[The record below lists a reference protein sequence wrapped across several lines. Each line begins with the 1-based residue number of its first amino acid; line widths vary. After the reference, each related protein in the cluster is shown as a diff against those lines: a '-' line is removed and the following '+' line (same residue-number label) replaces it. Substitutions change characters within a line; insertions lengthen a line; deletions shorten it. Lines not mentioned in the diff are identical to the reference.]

1 MLAINSLLFVPGSR
15 PDRFAKAKAAG
26 AGLTVIDLE
35 DAVAEVDK
43 GSARDAALAHLVAD
57 GGNGWAVR
65 INAVTTAHGLAD
77 LLAILSA
84 TVRPAC
90 LLIPMVESPVEM
102 AIVAQ
107 VLGDA
112 CPDLIPLIETP
123 AGLSQAASIGA
134 SQRVTAM
141 MFGGGDMAG
150 EIGVGMTWEALAYA
164 RAAFIM
170 AAAQARVP
178 AIDVPWLG
186 LDDSDGLAD
195 ETGRARAIGFTAKA
209 AIHPAQVAT
218 ITAIMQPSA
227 AEVAEA
233 KAALAAY
240 AAGGER
246 AIRHNGRMLE
256 APIIKRYQAIVAR
269 TNEGE
274 HA

>member
-35 DAVAEVDK
+35 DAVAQADK
-43 GSARDAALAHLVAD
+43 DSARDVALAHLGAD
-57 GGNGWAVR
+57 GGHGWAVR

-77 LLAILSA
+77 LLAIRLA
-84 TVRPAC
+84 TTRPQC
-90 LLIPMVESPVEM
+90 LLVPMVESPVEM

-107 VLGDA
+107 VLGDG
-112 CPDLIPLIETP
+112 CPHLIPLVETP
-123 AGLSQAASIGA
+123 VGLTQAAAIGA
-134 SQRVTAM
+134 SDRVTAM

-150 EIGVGMTWEALAYA
+150 ELGVELNWEALAHA
-164 RAAFIM
+164 RGAFVM

-186 LDDSDGLAD
+186 LDDAHGLAD
-195 ETGRARAIGFTAKA
+195 EARRARAIGFTAKA

-218 ITAIMQPSA
+218 INAIMQPSA

-274 HA
+274 YA